1 MQLGTVEE
9 IEPKVPN
16 EGLQFRKIGQKV
28 EFRRMVEDD
37 APDGF
42 NFWCVHVVNHDV
54 GDDGF
59 QAPRHNHTFQQFK
72 YVIRGE
78 MNLGPD
84 TFLKEGEL
92 LYVPRGAY
100 YGPQRRETKSE
111 TLGIQFGFNGEHQ
124 RGPYWE
130 SRQLETF
137 ERLKARGKIEDGMY
151 YETDP
156 ATGKVSVRDGADA
169 AYDERH
175 RLLKGT
181 PLVIPPARYES
192 TIVMHPDMFTYWQAA
207 PGVELKHLGKF
218 YDQPG
223 PNGDVTASIVRL
235 SGGVYPLR
243 ADRPQVAWTTRAG
256 LKAEGRV
263 WPGTTTIYSPR
274 GEDGQIGGDDGLEVF
289 VFEFPRLD

>member
-1 MQLGTVEE
+1 MRIGIVEE
-9 IEPKVPN
+9 IEAKVPN
-16 EGLQFRKIGQKV
+16 EGLQLRKIGERV

-84 TFLKEGEL
+84 EFLQAGEL
-92 LYVPRGAY
+92 LYVPRGAF
-100 YGPQRRETKSE
+100 YGPQKRETQSE

-130 SRQLETF
+130 SRRAETF
-137 ERLKARGKIEDGMY
+137 ERLKARGRIENGLY

-156 ATGKVSVRDGADA
+156 ETGKVSVRDSADA

-181 PLVIPPARYES
+181 PLIIPPARYAS
-192 TIVMHPDMFTYWQAA
+192 TIVMRPEMFSYWNVS
-207 PGVELKHLGKF
+207 PGVEMKMLGTF
-218 YDQPG
+218 HDQPG
-223 PNGDVTASIVRL
+223 PDGDVNVAMVRL
-235 SGGVYPLR
+235 SGGTFTLR
-243 ADRPQVAWTTRAG
+243 AGRPHVVWAVAAG
-256 LKAEGRV
+256 LEVDGRTCPAV
-263 WPGTTTIYSPR
+263 TTIYSPR
-274 GEDGQIGGDDGLEVF
+274 GEKGQVSGKDGLEVF
-289 VFEFPRLD
+289 VFEFPVLD